1 MYVAH
6 GTHWARRVDR
16 MADYRPPRLSD
27 IVALADRKRGEGIA
41 VYLGLTSEGLSDEDK
56 TCRARKDFTRGLLK
70 HAIVMNAGGSVSS
83 RHHPLPLMVVEL
95 VNAAYRSPTGCP
107 PGGHR

>member
-1 MYVAH
+1 
-6 GTHWARRVDR
+6 
-16 MADYRPPRLSD
+16 
-27 IVALADRKRGEGIA
+27 
-41 VYLGLTSEGLSDEDK
+41 
-56 TCRARKDFTRGLLK
+56 
-70 HAIVMNAGGSVSS
+70 MNAGGSVSS